1 MSPERWKQIEEVF
14 QAALD
19 LPAAERPNFVAGA
32 AGGDDELRRQV
43 EALVAQHDEAGDFI
57 EHPAVAISGLVP
69 AGGDPLATN
78 PSAAD
83 GIFAPNPVIGQ
94 RLGSYRVIGELGRG
108 GMGAVYLAERAD
120 SAFRLRAAVKLI
132 KRGMDTDFILR
143 RFRNER
149 QILASL
155 DHPNIARLLDGG
167 TTDDGLPY
175 FVMEYIDGLPL
186 YEYCDTRR
194 LNVDERLRLFARV
207 CAAVHY
213 AHQHLV
219 IHRDIKPSNILI
231 TAGGEAKLLDFGI
244 AKLLNPDLADNT
256 LDPTATA
263 MRLMTPEYA
272 SPEQVQGQ
280 PVTPTTD
287 VYSLGV
293 LLYELLTGHR
303 PYGLRSRAPHDVARV
318 ICEEEPPHPSSVV
331 ASREDLIVARD
342 TGDLDAA
349 LNKILASRGATVED
363 LRRELAGDLD
373 NIILKA
379 LRKDPSARYQSADE
393 LREDIERRLAGRP
406 VSAPPAFAGLRSA
419 HRSEPPADADEKSL
433 AVLPLK
439 QLDPRQD
446 GDTGEDY
453 LGVGLADALITRLG
467 SLRRFSLRPT
477 SSVLRFGGPEV
488 DPLAAGRELG
498 VAFVLD
504 GRIHRVG
511 QSIRITMQLLEVRSG
526 SAVWAGKFDEKFTD
540 VLQLEDDIS
549 AQVAEALLP
558 ELTGGERLRLAKRG
572 TESVEAHAAYLR
584 GRYHW
589 NTFSEEGLA
598 RALTHF
604 HEAVAID
611 PNYALPHAG
620 IADYFN
626 WLGVYCVLPFAE
638 TSAAAKDA
646 ALRAVELDPALA
658 EGYAALGFATLTR
671 DFDWEGGEANC
682 RRAVELNPHYVTA
695 YVWHGYQLMMEG
707 RIEEAFASARAAT
720 RLDPLSPMTLHM
732 LTWCNYN
739 ARRYPE
745 ALACARRLLSVEPRH
760 AIARIFLSHAYSMMG
775 EHDDALREGRRGVEQ
790 FARAPYSLQWLAMGH
805 AAAGE
810 PEEARALLD
819 EIDAAAA
826 TRYVSPYLCALVH
839 ARLGDRDAA
848 LSLLEEAYAI
858 RDAWIVWMSTEPQ
871 LDTLREEPRFREL
884 LRLTNNPMFAPRLDA
899 APAPAGPSARDT
911 SPSTRDTDGG
921 GGGEARVRGAAPDTT
936 RVAPPAAPPQRQT
949 TDEQAQQF
957 YVAGRYYATRRTA
970 EGLRKAIERLEQA
983 VGRDPKFAL
992 AHAELADC
1000 YALLNWY
1007 VEPPPSDAWE
1017 CAKRAAQNAVRSDD
1031 NLPEAHAS
1039 LGFVNMHFDRD
1050 FARAETE
1057 LRRAVELQPENAVAR
1072 RWHAFNLSAMG
1083 RHEEA
1088 VTEIKRAQ
1096 GLSPRSPVMATAVAN
1111 VLFLARRFDEAV
1123 EQCLRA
1129 LELDAGAV
1137 AAYVVLRWAYERK
1150 GMRDEALAAF
1160 EQERVFAG
1168 DTPTTRAKHAH
1179 VLAATGNV
1187 EEARRA
1193 LAELVGRREQE
1204 WVTAYEIAVVHSL
1217 IGDTDESLRWLAES
1231 ARERAVG
1238 FTFVRVDPHLDA
1250 VRADPR
1256 FAELL
1261 RTNGVKSY

>member
-19 LPAAERPNFVAGA
+19 LPAAERPGFVAGA
-32 AGGDDELRRQV
+32 AGGDDELRRQI

-57 EHPAVAISGLVP
+57 ENPAVAISGLVP
-69 AGGDPLATN
+69 AAAGGDPLATN
-78 PSAAD
+78 PSAE
-83 GIFAPNPVIGQ
+83 GIFAANPVIGQ
-94 RLGSYRVIGELGRG
+94 RVGSYRVIGELGRG

-186 YEYCDTRR
+186 YEYCDARR
-194 LNVDERLRLFARV
+194 LGVDERLRLFARI

-244 AKLLNPDLADNT
+244 AKLLNPDMADTT

-303 PYGLRSRAPHDVARV
+303 PYQLRSRAPHEVARV
-318 ICEEEPPHPSSVV
+318 ICEEEPTHPSVV
-331 ASREDLIVARD
+331 VSRREDLIVTRD

-349 LNKILASRGATVED
+349 LRKILATRAATAEE

-379 LRKDPSARYQSADE
+379 LRKDPAARYASAEE

-406 VSAPPAFAGLRSA
+406 VSAPPAFAELRPA
-419 HRSEPPADADEKSL
+419 HRSEPPAVADEKSL
-433 AVLPLK
+433 AILPLK

-446 GDTGEDY
+446 DDTGENY

-488 DPLAAGRELG
+488 DPLAAGRDLG

-504 GRIHRVG
+504 GRIHRAG
-511 QSIRITMQLLEVRSG
+511 QSIRITMQLLDVRSG

-589 NTFSEEGLA
+589 NTFTEEGLA

-611 PNYALPHAG
+611 PNYALPQAG
-620 IADYFN
+620 VADYFN

-671 DFDWEGGEANC
+671 DFDWAGGEANC
-682 RRAVELNPHYVTA
+682 RRALELNPHYATGH
-695 YVWHGYQLMMEG
+695 VWYGYQLMTEG
-707 RIEEAFASARAAT
+707 RFDEAYTAARTAT
-720 RLDPLSPMTLHM
+720 SLDPLSPMTLHM
-732 LTWCNYN
+732 MTWCHYN

-745 ALACARRLLSVEPRH
+745 AISSARRLVSMEPRH
-760 AIARIFLSHAYSMMG
+760 AIARLFLGHALSMEG
-775 EHDDALREGRRGVEQ
+775 EHEEALREGRRAVEM
-790 FARAPYSLQWLAMGH
+790 FARAPYSLQWLAMSH

-819 EIDAAAA
+819 EINAAAA

-839 ARLGDRDAA
+839 TCLGERDAA
-848 LSLLEEAYAI
+848 LALLEEAYATH
-858 RDAWIVWMSTEPQ
+858 DAWIVWMGSEPK
-871 LDTLREEPRFREL
+871 LDPLRGEPRFREL
-884 LRLTNNPMFAPRLDA
+884 LRLTNNPAFASRPDSAPA
-899 APAPAGPSARDT
+899 APPSARDT
-911 SPSTRDTDGG
+911 SPSARDTDGG
-921 GGGEARVRGAAPDTT
+921 NNAAARGAAPDTT
-936 RVAPPAAPPQRQT
+936 RVAPPPAPAHRHT

-983 VGRDPKFAL
+983 VGRDPQFAL

-1007 VEPPPSDAWE
+1007 VEPPPADAWE
-1017 CAKRAAQNAVRSDD
+1017 CAKRAARNAVAADD

-1039 LGFVNMHFDRD
+1039 FGFVTMHFDRD

-1150 GMRDEALAAF
+1150 GMREEALAAF
-1160 EQERVFAG
+1160 EQESVFAG

-1179 VLAATGNV
+1179 VLAATGDI
-1187 EEARRA
+1187 EQARRA

-1217 IGDTDESLRWLAES
+1217 IGDADESLRWLAES

-1250 VRADPR
+1250 VRDDPR

-1261 RTNGVKSY
+1261 RNNGVVA